1 MIRFILYFSPPKR
14 LPPRVIVV
22 VCTIG
27 KKHKFTNITGVI
39 RFGDEAGAG
48 SSVGHNRVLLGFYA
62 VWGQMSTPRKYLA
75 RILRNM
81 IVRQKFKN
89 QNSIE

>member
-62 VWGQMSTPRKYLA
+62 VWGQNVDTSQIPCANFTKYDCSTK
-75 RILRNM
+75 I
-81 IVRQKFKN
+81 
-89 QNSIE
+89 